1 MKKAIREHAR
11 DFIAI
16 IALIAFSLVV
26 TLYIVQHQRLR
37 IPILEEKPFELK
49 ADFQTAQ
56 AVTPGQGQTVRVAGV
71 RVGDI
76 SKVELNDG
84 TAEVTMDIDRKFLPV
99 YQNATV
105 LLRPKTGLQDMFLE
119 LDPGSSN
126 APEFKEGSTI
136 PAANT
141 APDINLDQ
149 VLSALDGDTR
159 GYLQMLLVGGGEGLR
174 GRGKDLGDVLG
185 SLGPINRDLALI
197 NSRVAERKENL
208 KRLIHNFGEL
218 SGRLGEEDT
227 SIASVIQNSNSALSA
242 IADQGLDVT
251 RATALLPGT
260 LSTTRDAL
268 DKVGDFS
275 TVLKPTLRDLRPFA
289 RKLQPINTSLE
300 NLAVN
305 GTPAVRNQI
314 RPFVSAAQGPVK
326 DLGPAASQVSASL
339 PRLTDVTAKL
349 NKLGNMA
356 AYNPKGAEPVGA
368 PGRDEGYLYWL
379 GWLGQVG
386 KSAFTA
392 QDAHGIY
399 RRVYASGGCQ
409 TIIALFASV
418 DPANQLLNLL
428 ANPLAP
434 LIAPGGPCSQSP

>member
-1 MKKAIREHAR
+1 MSKAIREHAR

-16 IALIAFSLVV
+16 LGLVV
-26 TLYIVQHQRLR
+26 VSLAIGYYIVQEQRLR

-84 TAEVTMDIDRKFLPV
+84 VAEVTMDIDRKFLPV

-119 LDPGSSN
+119 LDPGSRE
-126 APEFKEGSTI
+126 AGEYDEGSTI

-149 VLSALDGDTR
+149 VLEALDGDTR

-174 GRGKDLGDVLG
+174 GRGQDLGQLLG
-185 SLGPINRDLALI
+185 SLGPINRDLALL
-197 NSRVAERKENL
+197 NTRVAERKENL
-208 KRLIHNFGEL
+208 RHLIHNFGEL
-218 SGRLGEEDT
+218 SGRLGEEDQ
-227 SIASVIQNSNSALSA
+227 SIASVIQSSNQALSA
-242 IADQGLDVT
+242 IAAQDLNVT
-251 RATALLPGT
+251 DATALLPGT
-260 LSTTRDAL
+260 LSETQNAL
-268 DKVGDFS
+268 DKVGSFS
-275 TVLKPTLRDLRPFA
+275 TILKPTVRDLRPFA
-289 RKLQPINTSLE
+289 RRLQPINTSLE
-300 NLAVN
+300 NLATK
-305 GTPAVRNQI
+305 GTPAVANQI
-314 RPFVSAAQGPVK
+314 RPFVRAAQGPVT
-326 DLGPAASQVSASL
+326 DLGPAAKQVSESL
-339 PRLTDVTAKL
+339 PRLTDVATKL

-356 AYNPKGAEPVGA
+356 AYNPNGAEPIGT
-368 PGRDEGYLYWL
+368 PNRDEGYLYWL

-386 KSAFTA
+386 KSAFSA

-399 RRVYASGGCQ
+399 RRVYATGGCK
-409 TIIALFASV
+409 TIVALLAST
-418 DPANQLLNLL
+418 DPLNQLLNLL

-434 LIAPGGPCSQSP
+434 LIAPGGPCAS